1 MPGSTQK
8 FRREPAEQ
16 RKDDLIQATLSLIAE
31 QGVRAATVRAIAK
44 RADVTQG
51 LIRHYFSTKHD
62 LILAA

>member
-51 LIRHYFSTKHD
+51 LIRHHD
-62 LILAA
+62 